1 MLATEALPLS
11 PGWGKGKITG
21 RTPLPFASWCANS
34 GVSMYTLQNLMGH
47 SSITVTESYATP
59 DQGSVRAEVAK
70 ITLEKR

>member
-1 MLATEALPLS
+1 
-11 PGWGKGKITG
+11 
-21 RTPLPFASWCANS
+21 
-34 GVSMYTLQNLMGH
+34 MYTLQNLMGH